1 MTGECRRR
9 LRRFRGTHTERCAA
23 SLEAADEQDPQFRT
37 SRGSSFF
44 LLVGSDLDQTFWL
57 GHVGERKT
65 GLISAGEQKNTSG

>member
-1 MTGECRRR
+1 MSSHVVIP
-9 LRRFRGTHTERCAA
+9 RGRTHSDTRPA
-23 SLEAADEQDPQFRT
+23 SGAEEQDPRFRT

-65 GLISAGEQKNTSG
+65 GLISVGEQKNTSG